1 MNDERMGFDF
11 SQLREG
17 GVVAGV
23 ALALWAAVAAGGASQ
38 AGQILTVVGTGLM
51 GIITMLV
58 KHLLEKSGRRDREE
72 LRRLQKENAAQER
85 QLREQRAQI
94 DALSR
99 RVAHLDGQGTETE
112 NRR

>member
-1 MNDERMGFDF
+1 MTDERMGFDI
-11 SQLREG
+11 SQFREG

-58 KHLLEKSGRRDREE
+58 KHLLEKTNRRDRAE
-72 LRRLQKENAAQER
+72 LRRLRDENEAQEEM
-85 QLREQRAQI
+85 LRLQATQINELSVRVARLRAQ
-94 DALSR
+94 DT
-99 RVAHLDGQGTETE
+99 QE
-112 NRR
+112 